1 LPASYGKEPDRQ
13 YPAVYV
19 TDGYWGFAKP
29 TTIHGSLVYDRV
41 VPE

>member
-1 LPASYGKEPDRQ
+1 
-13 YPAVYV
+13 V

-29 TTIHGSLVYDRV
+29 TTIHGSLLYDRV